1 MEENM
6 DNMPIQ
12 EHTTVMRIEGITK
25 VYPGTIAVEDISMFF
40 ERGKIHGI
48 IGKNG
53 AGKTTLVSILSGVIS
68 PTEGEILIGGRSYKS
83 LSRMEAKDLGI
94 DIVTQEPEV
103 ISRATIYET
112 LFLPDY
118 PKTRNHIIDWKFMRE
133 RTKEILDELNLDINV
148 EIRMADLSISL
159 QQLFAII
166 KSFYITK
173 APLIVLDESSASL
186 SESDREVL
194 FSIIRE
200 HKDRHSIIYI
210 SHRTDEILE
219 ICDVVTVLR
228 DGKVVC
234 TEPISQLDEKKISE
248 HIVGDGKRV
257 LIEESMDRVKS
268 TQDVETVL
276 ELEKLSYFGRYDG
289 IDITLR
295 KGEIIGLAGL
305 RGSGRTEIMKAVAG
319 IDPPM
324 SGTIRVKGVPSQ
336 FSRPDQAIDKG
347 VAYLPEERE
356 HEGLVSI
363 MSVESNINLIA
374 LDRLKNKM
382 GILSRRKR
390 DEAANSLVKKFEIKC
405 HTIHQDIRYLS
416 GGNKQKT
423 IFGKIYSTKP
433 QIYLLDEPTKGID
446 ISTKDVLLKMV
457 RDELSLHAG
466 IIMSAPS
473 IDDLIKICDRILVLF
488 EGRIIDEFE
497 RNEFDEKD
505 IYMGIQG
512 VAKERVLHN
521 VD

>member
-1 MEENM
+1 
-6 DNMPIQ
+6 
-12 EHTTVMRIEGITK
+12 
-25 VYPGTIAVEDISMFF
+25 
-40 ERGKIHGI
+40 
-48 IGKNG
+48 
-53 AGKTTLVSILSGVIS
+53 
-68 PTEGEILIGGRSYKS
+68 
-83 LSRMEAKDLGI
+83 
-94 DIVTQEPEV
+94 
-103 ISRATIYET
+103 
-112 LFLPDY
+112 
-118 PKTRNHIIDWKFMRE
+118 
-133 RTKEILDELNLDINV
+133 
-148 EIRMADLSISL
+148 
-159 QQLFAII
+159 
-166 KSFYITK
+166 
-173 APLIVLDESSASL
+173 
-186 SESDREVL
+186 
-194 FSIIRE
+194 
-200 HKDRHSIIYI
+200 
-210 SHRTDEILE
+210 
-219 ICDVVTVLR
+219 
-228 DGKVVC
+228 
-234 TEPISQLDEKKISE
+234 
-248 HIVGDGKRV
+248 
-257 LIEESMDRVKS
+257 
-268 TQDVETVL
+268 
-276 ELEKLSYFGRYDG
+276 
-289 IDITLR
+289 
-295 KGEIIGLAGL
+295 
-305 RGSGRTEIMKAVAG
+305 MKAVAG